1 MKGLFIMIKIKLNS
15 SDMGVAWMLKYDGT
29 AIPVKIHVYGAVG
42 DLDANLEAALWMKKY
57 NNYDKLDEF
66 IRSYVC
72 YLAVNEVP
80 YTPDDSAF
88 RTDLM
93 NVLSALPFNPGAPV
107 NMQKSDVAKLLYE
120 SVADMTVDEIYDLG
134 ETVNDN
140 TGDFVAKDLNETF
153 IRVRMNDEYNA
164 SSYNGVGY
172 FRIGSTYKDWTNPIY
187 LFVADNPKI
196 KTIVVE
202 RDAESDGEEGSD
214 QRRVMINNMSREEFL
229 SAERLPFLGSRNVTG
244 INGTMYKLLANMN
257 SKYSDIF
264 NIRAN
269 AERLDTIYNKLRLE
283 NLNSN
288 YKRINAPW
296 ATKPMNR

>member
-1 MKGLFIMIKIKLNS
+1 MIKLKLNS
-15 SDMGVAWMLKYDGT
+15 SAMGIAWMLKYDGT

-42 DLDANLEAALWMKKY
+42 DLNANLEAALWMKKY

-72 YLAVNEVP
+72 YLAVNKVP

-93 NVLSALPFNPGAPV
+93 NVLSALPFNPGAPI
-107 NMQKSDVAKLLYE
+107 NMQKHDVAKMLYE

-153 IRVRMNDEYNA
+153 IRVRMNNEYNA

-187 LFVADNPKI
+187 MFVADNPKI

-244 INGTMYKLLANMN
+244 INGTMYKLLASMN

-269 AERLDTIYNKLRLE
+269 SERLDTIYNKLRFE

>member
-1 MKGLFIMIKIKLNS
+1 MIKVKLNS
-15 SDMGVAWMLKYDGT
+15 SEMGVAWMLKYDGT
-29 AIPVKIHVYGAVG
+29 AIPVTVHVYGAIG
-42 DLDANLEAALWMKKY
+42 DLDANLEAALWMY
-57 NNYDKLDEF
+57 NYNHYDKLDDF
-66 IRSYVC
+66 IRDYVC
-72 YLAVNEVP
+72 YLALNEVP
-80 YTPDDSAF
+80 YT
-88 RTDLM
+88 TDREQFTAALI
-93 NVLSALPFNPGAPV
+93 NVLKSLPFNPGKMIGA
-107 NMQKSDVAKLLYE
+107 NKETIAQELYDF
-120 SVADMTVDEIYDLG
+120 VDGMDIDEIYDRG

-187 LFVADNPKI
+187 MFVADNPKI

-202 RDAESDGEEGSD
+202 RDAESDGEEGSG

-269 AERLDTIYNKLRLE
+269 AERLDTIYNKLRFE

-288 YKRINAPW
+288 YKRITAPW

>member
-1 MKGLFIMIKIKLNS
+1 MIKVKLNS
-15 SDMGVAWMLKYDGT
+15 SEMGVAWMLKYDGT
-29 AIPVKIHVYGAVG
+29 AIPVTVHVYGAIG
-42 DLDANLEAALWMKKY
+42 DLDANLEAALWMTKY
-57 NNYDKLDEF
+57 NNYDKLTEF
-66 IRSYVC
+66 ITAYVC

-80 YTPDDSAF
+80 YTADREQF
-88 RTDLM
+88 NNNLI
-93 NVLSALPFNPGAPV
+93 NVLKSLPFNPGKV
-107 NMQKSDVAKLLYE
+107 LSIEKNTIMQQLFDLVK
-120 SVADMTVDEIYDLG
+120 DMTIDEIYDLG

-140 TGDFVAKDLNETF
+140 SGDFVAKDLNETF
-153 IRVRMNDEYNA
+153 IRVRMNNEYNA

-172 FRIGSTYKDWTNPIY
+172 FRIGSTYKDWTTPIY

-202 RDAESDGEEGSD
+202 RDAESDGEEGSG
-214 QRRVMINNMSREEFL
+214 QRRVMVNNMSREEFL

-244 INGTMYKLLANMN
+244 INGTMYKLLASMN

-264 NIRAN
+264 TIKAN

>member
-1 MKGLFIMIKIKLNS
+1 
-15 SDMGVAWMLKYDGT
+15 
-29 AIPVKIHVYGAVG
+29 
-42 DLDANLEAALWMKKY
+42 
-57 NNYDKLDEF
+57 
-66 IRSYVC
+66 
-72 YLAVNEVP
+72 
-80 YTPDDSAF
+80 
-88 RTDLM
+88 
-93 NVLSALPFNPGAPV
+93 
-107 NMQKSDVAKLLYE
+107 
-120 SVADMTVDEIYDLG
+120 MT
-134 ETVNDN
+134 
-140 TGDFVAKDLNETF
+140 
-153 IRVRMNDEYNA
+153 DEYNA

-187 LFVADNPKI
+187 MFVADNPKI
-196 KTIVVE
+196 KTIVIE
-202 RDAESDGEEGSD
+202 RDAESDGEEGSG

-264 NIRAN
+264 TIKAN

>member
-1 MKGLFIMIKIKLNS
+1 MIKVKLNS
-15 SDMGVAWMLKYDGT
+15 SAMGVAWMLKYDGT
-29 AIPVKIHVYGAVG
+29 AIPVTVHVYGAIG
-42 DLDANLEAALWMKKY
+42 DLDANLEAALWMTKY
-57 NNYDKLDEF
+57 NNYDKLTDF
-66 IRSYVC
+66 ITAYVC

-80 YTPDDSAF
+80 YT
-88 RTDLM
+88 TDREQFNNNLM
-93 NVLSALPFNPGAPV
+93 NVLKSLPFNPGKV
-107 NMQKSDVAKLLYE
+107 LGIEKNTIMQQLFDLVK
-120 SVADMTVDEIYDLG
+120 DMTIDEIYDLG

-140 TGDFVAKDLNETF
+140 SGDFVAKDLNETF
-153 IRVRMNDEYNA
+153 IRVRMNNEYNA

-187 LFVADNPKI
+187 MFVADNPKI

-202 RDAESDGEEGSD
+202 RDAESDGEEGSG

-269 AERLDTIYNKLRLE
+269 AERLDTVYNKLRFE

>member
-1 MKGLFIMIKIKLNS
+1 MIKVKLNS

-42 DLDANLEAALWMKKY
+42 DLDANLEAAIWMKKY

-66 IRSYVC
+66 IRSYVS

-80 YTPDDSAF
+80 YTSDDSAF

-107 NMQKSDVAKLLYE
+107 NMQKYDVAKMLYE
-120 SVADMTVDEIYDLG
+120 YVADMTVDEIYDLG

-140 TGDFVAKDLNETF
+140 SGDFVAKDLNETF
-153 IRVRMNDEYNA
+153 IRVRMNNEYNA

-172 FRIGSTYKDWTNPIY
+172 FRIGSTYKNWTNPIY
-187 LFVADNPKI
+187 MFVADNPKI

-202 RDAESDGEEGSD
+202 RDAESDGEEGSG

-244 INGTMYKLLANMN
+244 INCTMYKLLANMN

-269 AERLDTIYNKLRLE
+269 TERLDTIYNKLRLE